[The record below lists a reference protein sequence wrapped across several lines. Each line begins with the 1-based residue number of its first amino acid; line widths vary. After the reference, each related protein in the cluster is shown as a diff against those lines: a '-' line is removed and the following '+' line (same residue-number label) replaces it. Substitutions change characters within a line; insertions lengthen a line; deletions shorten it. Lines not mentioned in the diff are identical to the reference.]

1 MKTLSVLT
9 ILMTLVVCAATP
21 SALAQSSE
29 EYARMSRASW
39 SAFECAAF
47 ADVLGKTQDHQ
58 RLFKYGYEQGKAFIE
73 AARAGRVD
81 EKDIGSI
88 SPSGFLMLAK
98 GPTADFA
105 LGRVFEGALKN
116 ALKDVITPETV
127 LEDELQKSIAS
138 RKFGDA
144 NCEILGR
151 GL

>member
-1 MKTLSVLT
+1 MKTLSAPT
-9 ILMTLVVCAATP
+9 ILMAFAVCATTP
-21 SALAQSSE
+21 SALAQSSAD
-29 EYARMSRASW
+29 YARMSRASW

-47 ADVLGKTQDHQ
+47 ADVLGKTQDHE
-58 RLFKYGYEQGKAFIE
+58 RLFKYGYEQGKAFLE

-81 EKDIGSI
+81 EKDLSSI
-88 SPSGFLMLAK
+88 SPSGFLMLAN

-105 LGRVFEGALKN
+105 LGRVFEGALEN
-116 ALKDVITPETV
+116 GLKDVITSETV
-127 LEDELQKSIAS
+127 LEDELKKSIAS